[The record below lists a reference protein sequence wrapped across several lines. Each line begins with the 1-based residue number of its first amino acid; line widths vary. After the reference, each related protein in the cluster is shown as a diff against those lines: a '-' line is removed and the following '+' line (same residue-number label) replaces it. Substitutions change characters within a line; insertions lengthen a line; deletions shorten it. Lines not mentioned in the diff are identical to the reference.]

1 MAIGDKGNYLIHVF
15 FLIDALSVFSYAKS
29 HKKALFILL
38 ENIHFRIFFC
48 SMGKMCELDLLNFE
62 NPVVPKSGKRGGGGE
77 NLKSEKGNL
86 YCEIPLH
93 GWWWL

>member
-1 MAIGDKGNYLIHVF
+1 M
-15 FLIDALSVFSYAKS
+15 
-29 HKKALFILL
+29 
-38 ENIHFRIFFC
+38 R
-48 SMGKMCELDLLNFE
+48 KMCELDLLNFE
-62 NPVVPKSGKRGGGGE
+62 NPVVPKSGKRGGGGGGGK